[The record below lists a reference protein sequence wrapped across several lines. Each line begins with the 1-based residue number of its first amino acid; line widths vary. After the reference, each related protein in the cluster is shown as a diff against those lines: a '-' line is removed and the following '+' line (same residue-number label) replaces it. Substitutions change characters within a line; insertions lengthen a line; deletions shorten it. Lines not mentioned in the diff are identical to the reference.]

1 MLIKTSELT
10 GAALDWAVAITQGWQ
25 SDRPQEGQVRKGDTY
40 RIVGGTSNIELSY
53 RLNWAYGGP
62 LIDKYSIQVSSPFC
76 GSMAH
81 AYVETGTFGG
91 SRVMSGKTTLEAI
104 CRAVV
109 YHCMGDEVEIPDALL
124 EDY

>member
-1 MLIKTSELT
+1 MLIKASELT
-10 GAALDWAVAITQGWQ
+10 GMPLDWATANAVGWN
-25 SDRPQEGQVRKGDTY
+25 PVEY
-40 RIVGGTSNIELSY
+40 RDGMLICSNMPNDNPLAAPSTSW
-53 RLNWAYGGP
+53 RQGGP

-91 SRVMSGKTTLEAI
+91 ARVMSAKTTLEAI

-124 EDY
+124 GDY